1 MQYKKILIAVDL
13 HPGCDEAIIAK
24 TASIAKQFNSTLYI
38 LHAVEH
44 LNAYGVA
51 QAYPT
56 VLELEEEMVKEAKKQ
71 LTRWGTKLDVP
82 ANHQFVEVGAPK
94 SIILS
99 KAEEIK
105 ADLIIVG
112 SHGRHGIGLLLGST
126 ANGVLH
132 HAKCDVL
139 AVRIRDEK

>member
-1 MQYKKILIAVDL
+1 MQYKKILMAVDL
-13 HPGCDEAIIAK
+13 HPGCDEAIIMK
-24 TASIAKQFNSTLYI
+24 TAAITKQFNSTLYV

-56 VLELEEEMVKEAKKQ
+56 VLDLEEEMVKEAKKQ
-71 LTRWGTKLDVP
+71 LARWGEKLDVP
-82 ANHQFVEVGAPK
+82 ADRQFVEIGAPK
-94 SIILS
+94 SIILT
-99 KAEEIK
+99 KAEEIN

-112 SHGRHGIGLLLGST
+112 SHGRHGMGLLLGST

-139 AVRIRDEK
+139 AVRIKDAK